1 MVTAAVPACS
11 ASLTGTGSN
20 STGAATRDRYGG
32 RTKRP
37 SEMAEMTSLE
47 AIQAR
52 HSVRKN
58 KDEPIPEDILA
69 ILRIRALEVYK

>member
-1 MVTAAVPACS
+1 
-11 ASLTGTGSN
+11 
-20 STGAATRDRYGG
+20 
-32 RTKRP
+32 
-37 SEMAEMTSLE
+37 MAEMTSLE

-58 KDEPIPEDILA
+58 KDEPIPEDLLA